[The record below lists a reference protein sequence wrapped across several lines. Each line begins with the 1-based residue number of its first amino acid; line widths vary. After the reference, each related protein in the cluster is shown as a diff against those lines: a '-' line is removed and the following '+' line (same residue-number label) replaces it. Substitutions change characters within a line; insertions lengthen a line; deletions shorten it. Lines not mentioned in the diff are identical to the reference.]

1 MTKHRNKF
9 LFLRFLDVTLHRDNN
24 ITTGKIYKEVID
36 KERRGDYLGKTVQV
50 VPHITDAIQAWV
62 ERVAEV
68 PVTPGFGASS
78 AQVYDAAF
86 PNGSWENTFFAQYRT
101 FLLSYEEYLRRQV
114 AFFSTAKKSRQ
125 QGCKSRYQSEL
136 FFS

>member
-1 MTKHRNKF
+1 MTKHPNKF

-86 PNGSWENTFFAQYRT
+86 SNGSWENTFFAQYRT
-101 FLLSYEEYLRRQV
+101 FLLSYEEYLRRQSGRNRHRLH
-114 AFFSTAKKSRQ
+114 FFFY
-125 QGCKSRYQSEL
+125 G
-136 FFS
+136 